1 MALSHNISSV
11 FTPIAFGANE
21 STSSQATSNS
31 SEIILNRKLLSSQA
45 RIQVPWVKVTIG
57 DYTFGIFDDQTKM
70 WGKDNAGFYQPF
82 DIQYP
87 NYIQALQVTKIN
99 GQVNRYELTIK
110 YPITMN
116 DDPNFFEKVFSGVS
130 GTRKIIF
137 TYGDAETPAYVY
149 KNEEAIITGVRQ
161 TFDLAGS
168 AIEYGVSA
176 VSSAALS
183 TDGNITMLG
192 TGVDGKKVKPSD
204 EIKKLFRTNKS
215 LQDTFTGMSSATL
228 NQLIAGDDMYVEV
241 ESKRNISAIDY
252 INYLV
257 GCMIPEGSAP
267 GLSKEIYI
275 MTIYD
280 DSITSS
286 ERSLSKKGPYFE
298 VKKVS
303 TIMERGDAYEIDIGI
318 NTSTIVRSFQ
328 IEKNENYSIY
338 YDYQNLAHPESYARR
353 IGSDGLWEDKYAP
366 IGMIKEGAFDIKSHE
381 RVWWTKATQ
390 FPVNATIQI
399 QGLLRPA
406 TLMQYVKLNVIFPG
420 GNKHLSSGLYIVTR
434 QVDNIGPNGYATNLG
449 LTRIKGDL
457 DSINGPQAGGASK
470 SSSANTLMPGSHLNQ
485 VSRVT
490 M

>member
-1 MALSHNISSV
+1 MSD
-11 FTPIAFGANE
+11 
-21 STSSQATSNS
+21 
-31 SEIILNRKLLSSQA
+31 IILNRKLLSSQA

-57 DYTFGIFDDQTKM
+57 DYTFGIFDDQTKR

-82 DIQYP
+82 KIQYP
-87 NYIQALQVTKIN
+87 EYIQALEVTKIN
-99 GQVNRYELTIK
+99 GQVNRYNLSIK

-116 DDPNFFEKVFSGVS
+116 DDPNFFEKVFSSVS

-149 KNEEAIITGVRQ
+149 KNEEAIITKVTQ
-161 TFDLAGS
+161 SFDLGSS
-168 AIEYGVSA
+168 AISYTVEA

-204 EIKKLFRTNKS
+204 EIKKLFRNNES
-215 LQDTFTGMSSATL
+215 LRNTFTGMTTADL
-228 NQLIAGDDMYVEV
+228 NKLIESDDMEVEV

-257 GCMIPEGSAP
+257 GCMIPEGSSP

-275 MTIYD
+275 LTIYD
-280 DSITSS
+280 DSITSA
-286 ERSLSKKGPYFE
+286 ERSHSKKGPYFT
-298 VKKVS
+298 VTKVS
-303 TIMERGDAYEIDIGI
+303 TVMDHNDAYEIDIGM
-318 NTSTIVRSFQ
+318 NTSTIVRTFT

-338 YDYQNLAHPESYARR
+338 YNYQNLAHPEPYARR
-353 IGSDGLWEDKYAP
+353 LDADGMWEDKYAP
-366 IGMIKEGAFDIKSHE
+366 IGMIKAGAFDIKSHE

-390 FPVNATIQI
+390 FPINATLQV

-420 GNKHLSSGLYIVTR
+420 GNKHLSSGLYIVTK

-449 LTRIKGDL
+449 LTRIKGDQ
-457 DSINGPQAGGASK
+457 DQI
-470 SSSANTLMPGSHLNQ
+470 
-485 VSRVT
+485 
-490 M
+490 

>member
-1 MALSHNISSV
+1 M
-11 FTPIAFGANE
+11 
-21 STSSQATSNS
+21 

-70 WGKDNAGFYQPF
+70 WGKDTAGFYQPF

-87 NYIQALQVTKIN
+87 NYIQSLEVEKIN
-99 GQVNRYELTIK
+99 GQINK
-110 YPITMN
+110 YTLSIQYPVTMN
-116 DDPNFFEKVFSGVS
+116 DDPNFFEKVFSSVS
-130 GTRKIIF
+130 STRKIIF

-149 KNEEAIITGVRQ
+149 KNEEAIITKVQQ
-161 TFDLAGS
+161 TFNLVGS
-168 AIEYGVSA
+168 AIAYTVSA
-176 VSSAALS
+176 VSAAALS

-192 TGVDGKKVKPSD
+192 TGVDGIKVKPSD
-204 EIKKLFRTNKS
+204 EIKKLFRNNKS
-215 LQDTFTGMSSATL
+215 LQNTFTGMSSATL
-228 NQLIAGDDMYVEV
+228 DRLIAGDDMAVEI

-257 GCMIPEGSAP
+257 GCMIPEGSTP

-275 MTIYD
+275 MTIHD
-280 DSITSS
+280 DSITSA
-286 ERSLSKKGPYFE
+286 ERALSKKGPYFE
-298 VKKVS
+298 VNKVS
-303 TIMERGDAYEIDIGI
+303 TIMDRGDAYEIDIGI
-318 NTSTIVRSFQ
+318 NTSTIVRDFR

-338 YDYQNLAHPESYARR
+338 YDYQNLAHPENYVRR

-366 IGMIKEGAFDIKSHE
+366 TSMLKEGAFDIKSHE

-390 FPVNATIQI
+390 FPINATIQI

-434 QVDNIGPNGYATNLG
+434 QVDNISPAGYATNLG

-457 DSINGPQAGGASK
+457 DSINDHGGAGGSGG
-470 SSSANTLMPGSHLNQ
+470 SSTSQFMLQPTLNSNKFA
-485 VSRVT
+485 VYK
-490 M
+490 